1 MFQIREET
9 DTKIDLPSENSD
21 SDVIVITGKKA
32 NVEQA
37 KAKIEAIQKELVQT
51 VYFKNVCN
59 AILQIF
65 FSTSWCIN
73 ISTVFIFIHYFKANI
88 KEITVDIPHKFHNSI
103 IGSKG
108 KLIRSIMEEN
118 GGVIIR
124 FPQEGS
130 TQDKVTIRGP
140 ISDVENAKAQL
151 LEIANEKVCLLIH
164 WIIQWF
170 IWTLKKLQLFMV

>member
-1 MFQIREET
+1 M
-9 DTKIDLPSENSD
+9 
-21 SDVIVITGKKA
+21 
-32 NVEQA
+32 
-37 KAKIEAIQKELVQT
+37 
-51 VYFKNVCN
+51 
-59 AILQIF
+59 
-65 FSTSWCIN
+65 
-73 ISTVFIFIHYFKANI
+73 FIFIHYFKANI

>member
-51 VYFKNVCN
+51 VLLADKLAMQFC
-59 AILQIF
+59 
-65 FSTSWCIN
+65 WCFN
-73 ISTVFIFIHYFKANI
+73 ICTVFIFMHYLKANI
-88 KEITVDIPHKFHNSI
+88 KEITVDIPHKYHNSI

-140 ISDVENAKAQL
+140 ISDVENAKTQL

-164 WIIQWF
+164 WIIQSL
-170 IWTLKKLQLFMV
+170 IWTL

>member
-51 VYFKNVCN
+51 VLLTEKLAMQFC
-59 AILQIF
+59 
-65 FSTSWCIN
+65 WCIN

-164 WIIQWF
+164 WIIQWLT
-170 IWTLKKLQLFMV
+170 WTSKNLWLFMV

>member
-1 MFQIREET
+1 MLLNLCFRLEKKLTLKLICQVRTVTPMWLSSQERKLMLNRLKQRLRLSKKNWYKQFT
-9 DTKIDLPSENSD
+9 SE
-21 SDVIVITGKKA
+21 KFA
-32 NVEQA
+32 MQ
-37 KAKIEAIQKELVQT
+37 
-51 VYFKNVCN
+51 FC
-59 AILQIF
+59 
-65 FSTSWCIN
+65 WWIN

-164 WIIQWF
+164 WIIQWLT
-170 IWTLKKLQLFMV
+170 WT

>member
-1 MFQIREET
+1 MQF
-9 DTKIDLPSENSD
+9 
-21 SDVIVITGKKA
+21 
-32 NVEQA
+32 
-37 KAKIEAIQKELVQT
+37 
-51 VYFKNVCN
+51 C
-59 AILQIF
+59 
-65 FSTSWCIN
+65 WWIN
-73 ISTVFIFIHYFKANI
+73 ISTVLIFIHYFKANI

-151 LEIANEKVCLLIH
+151 LEIANEKVCLLIY
-164 WIIQWF
+164 WIIQWLT
-170 IWTLKKLQLFMV
+170 WTFTELVTFHGVKRNF

>member
-51 VYFKNVCN
+51 VYLRKFAMQFC
-59 AILQIF
+59 
-65 FSTSWCIN
+65 WWIN